1 MPNLYFY
8 AGSTNPELYELQ
20 NKLID
25 PERKIEKVMEEFC
38 DFESSVIVD
47 VGAGSG
53 FHSHMYASTA
63 SMVYAVE
70 PDSGMLKQL
79 ISRQA
84 RDFRSNFCVVKGFA
98 EDLPLKSDLADIV
111 HSRLAYFF
119 GPPMKYTESCEEGI
133 EEVKRVL
140 KTDGYF
146 FNIQNNYSSGQYAE
160 FLELS
165 YGRDLKNLQ
174 KEISDYFVSRGFLER
189 VVRTEWRAN
198 NRGEIEEALTLEF
211 PIEKVGQIMK
221 AFSGNEFSHDFSIFV
236 FRKRISGENG

>member
-8 AGSTNPELYELQ
+8 AGSANPELYELQ
-20 NKLID
+20 NELID
-25 PERKIEKVMEEFC
+25 PERKIEKVMQEFC
-38 DFESSVIVD
+38 DFDGSVIVD

-53 FHSHMYASTA
+53 FHSHMYAGTA

-70 PDSGMLKQL
+70 PDSGMLRQL

-84 RDFRSNFCVVKGFA
+84 RDFRSNFSVVKGFA

-111 HSRLAYFF
+111 HARLAYFF
-119 GPPMKYTESCEEGI
+119 GPPVKYTGSCEEGI

-140 KTDGYF
+140 KTGGHF
-146 FNIQNNYSSGQYAE
+146 FNIQNNYSSGQYAD

-165 YGRDLKNLQ
+165 YGRDLKSLQ
-174 KEISDYFVSRGFLER
+174 REISEYFLSKGFLER
-189 VVRTEWRAN
+189 VVRTKWRAK
-198 NRGEIEEALTLEF
+198 NREKIEKALTLEF

-221 AFSGNEFSHDFSIFV
+221 AISGNEFSHDFSIFV
-236 FRKRISGENG
+236 FRKTSSGENG

>member
-8 AGSTNPELYELQ
+8 AGSANPELYELQ
-20 NKLID
+20 NELID
-25 PERKIEKVMEEFC
+25 PERKIEKVMQEFC
-38 DFESSVIVD
+38 DFDGSVIVD

-53 FHSHMYASTA
+53 FHSHIYAGTA

-70 PDSGMLKQL
+70 PDSGMLRQL

-84 RDFRSNFCVVKGFA
+84 RDFRSNFSVVKGFA

-111 HSRLAYFF
+111 HARLAYFF
-119 GPPMKYTESCEEGI
+119 GPPVKYTGSCEEGI

-140 KTDGYF
+140 KTDGHF
-146 FNIQNNYSSGQYAE
+146 FNIQNNYSSGKYAD

-165 YGRDLKNLQ
+165 YGRDLKSLQ
-174 KEISDYFVSRGFLER
+174 KEISEYFLSKGFLER
-189 VVRTEWRAN
+189 VVRTKWRAK
-198 NRGEIEEALTLEF
+198 NREEIEKALTLEF

-221 AFSGNEFSHDFSIFV
+221 AISGNEFSHDFSIFI
-236 FRKRISGENG
+236 FRKTSSGENG

>member
-8 AGSTNPELYELQ
+8 AGSANPELYELQ
-20 NKLID
+20 NELID
-25 PERKIEKVMEEFC
+25 PERKIEKVMQEFC
-38 DFESSVIVD
+38 DFDGSVIVD

-53 FHSHMYASTA
+53 FHSHMYAGTA

-70 PDSGMLKQL
+70 PDSGMLRQL

-84 RDFRSNFCVVKGFA
+84 RDFRSNFSVVKGFA

-111 HSRLAYFF
+111 HARLAYFF
-119 GPPMKYTESCEEGI
+119 GPPVKYTGSCEEGI

-140 KTDGYF
+140 KTGGHF
-146 FNIQNNYSSGQYAE
+146 FNIQNNYSSGQYAD

-165 YGRDLKNLQ
+165 YGRDLKSLQ
-174 KEISDYFVSRGFLER
+174 REISEYFLSKGFLER
-189 VVRTEWRAN
+189 VVRTKWRAK
-198 NRGEIEEALTLEF
+198 NREKIEKALTLEF

-221 AFSGNEFSHDFSIFV
+221 AISGNEFSHDFSIFI
-236 FRKRISGENG
+236 FRKTSSGENG

>member
-8 AGSTNPELYELQ
+8 AGSANPELYELQ
-20 NKLID
+20 NELID
-25 PERKIEKVMEEFC
+25 PERKIEKVMQEFC
-38 DFESSVIVD
+38 DFDGSVIVD

-53 FHSHMYASTA
+53 FHSHMYAGTA

-70 PDSGMLKQL
+70 PDSGMLRQL

-84 RDFRSNFCVVKGFA
+84 RDFRSNFSVVKGFA

-111 HSRLAYFF
+111 HARLAYFF
-119 GPPMKYTESCEEGI
+119 GPPVKYTGSCEEGI

-140 KTDGYF
+140 KTGGHF
-146 FNIQNNYSSGQYAE
+146 FNIQNNYSSGQYAD

-165 YGRDLKNLQ
+165 YGRDLKSLQ
-174 KEISDYFVSRGFLER
+174 REISEYFLSKGFLER
-189 VVRTEWRAN
+189 VVRTKWRAK
-198 NRGEIEEALTLEF
+198 NREEIEKALTLEF

-221 AFSGNEFSHDFSIFV
+221 AISGNEFSHDFSIFI
-236 FRKRISGENG
+236 FRKTSSGENG